1 MPKIFSIFVIQ
12 NQKIKTMFNL
22 KNVSKMKNLK
32 VMMMTLMMCL
42 MTVVSFG
49 QITYSYKNEI
59 LVTKQETGTRV
70 EKDMVFSL
78 SSKNYDN
85 IKNSE
90 LFIKWKE
97 ITLSDPE
104 NERYINKHKDW
115 DKVIWYINSQIRMS
129 LFYVKIKLKN
139 GSSLDFIDGSKG
151 MIYLNENGE
160 INISYNLKAQ
170 NGYGN
175 FITSQCIYLIYLKDG
190 EEKTDCYIY

>member
-1 MPKIFSIFVIQ
+1 
-12 NQKIKTMFNL
+12 
-22 KNVSKMKNLK
+22 
-32 VMMMTLMMCL
+32 